1 MSYAMVH
8 FLNERDV
15 RQAFLAGERPADPN
29 VSQET
34 GKQPRHAEE
43 VPSGSGAQGQCKSSF
58 SHCIRDMLIRNLQA
72 NPRS

>member
-1 MSYAMVH
+1 
-8 FLNERDV
+8 
-15 RQAFLAGERPADPN
+15 
-29 VSQET
+29 
-34 GKQPRHAEE
+34 